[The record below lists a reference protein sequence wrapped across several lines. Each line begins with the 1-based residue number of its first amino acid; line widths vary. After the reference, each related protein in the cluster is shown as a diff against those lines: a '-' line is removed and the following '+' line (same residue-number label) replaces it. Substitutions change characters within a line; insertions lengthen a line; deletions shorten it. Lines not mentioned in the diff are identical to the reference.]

1 MAMKTFNDFN
11 MNDMKKYCYLAVLI
25 FLILGCKRDALK
37 EDPRNVLSPDVLF
50 GTTEGLEYAT
60 TNIITQF
67 SEMYANSQCVGIM
80 EMGDDL
86 TAHPASNKQDFR
98 EIDRFA
104 VSDANARIQGVW
116 TEMYQCIQASN
127 LLLSKYQLS
136 PASQDVKDRCVG
148 TAHFFRAL
156 AYSNLTRSWG
166 KVPLVDS
173 FSTNINYNTPKA
185 EVAEVYKLI
194 VSDLQKAEELLPET
208 PNTNEYPGLKPF
220 KGTARAFLA
229 QVYLTMAG
237 WPLNQTDH
245 YALSAAKAKEV
256 IDNAGSYGYE
266 ILPEIT
272 DLWTWANNY
281 TNKEIVLGL
290 YYNKTV
296 ASNGNMAAPLP
307 SQPEDE
313 GGWFD
318 YWAELSFFNRF
329 PAGKRK
335 DATFQTMIQIDATTH
350 DSVPWHDSKTLARH
364 PFFKK
369 YQDDVDRHDWWGSRT
384 QQIMRYAEVLLNYA
398 EAKAMSDGPDASAYD
413 AVNTIRR
420 RAGDPDLVSGLS
432 AVAFRDS
439 VIAERGW
446 EFAGGEPPS
455 RFYDLI
461 RTETLEQETA
471 KRDPTD
477 LPLQHQPTHADYWL
491 PVPITDVSLNPALK

>member
-1 MAMKTFNDFN
+1 
-11 MNDMKKYCYLAVLI
+11 MKKYSYLAILM
-25 FLILGCKRDALK
+25 ILGLCCKRSYLN
-37 EDPRNVLSPDVLF
+37 EDPRSLLSPDVLF
-50 GTTEGLEYAT
+50 STTDGLTDAT
-60 TNIITQF
+60 NNISAQF
-67 SEMYANSQCVGIM
+67 SDMYGNSQCVGIM

-104 VSDANARIQGVW
+104 VSNANSRLLGVW
-116 TEMYQCIQASN
+116 SEMYQCIQAAN
-127 LLLSKYQLS
+127 LLLAKYQLS
-136 PASQDVKDRCVG
+136 PASQDIKNNSVG
-148 TAHFFRAL
+148 TAHFFRAI

-166 KVPLVDS
+166 KVPLIDS
-173 FSTNINYNTPKA
+173 FSVNIDYNVSKA
-185 EVAEVYKLI
+185 EVADIYALI
-194 VSDLQKAEELLPET
+194 VSDLQEAEKLLPDVPKSSEF
-208 PNTNEYPGLKPF
+208 PGLKPC
-220 KGTARAFLA
+220 KGTAKAFLS

-237 WPLNQTDH
+237 WPLKKTES
-245 YALSAAKAKEV
+245 YALAAAKAKEV
-256 IDNAGSYGYE
+256 MDNAGTYGYQ

-281 TNKEIVLGL
+281 SNKEIILGM

-296 ASNGNMAAPLP
+296 AGNGSLAAPLP

-318 YWAELSFFNRF
+318 YWGEISFFNRF
-329 PAGKRK
+329 PEGKRK
-335 DATFQTMIQIDATTH
+335 VATYQTMIQINSATH
-350 DSVPWHDSKTLARH
+350 DSVPWNDTKTLGRH

-398 EAKAMSDGPDASAYD
+398 EAKAMSGGPDASAYS

-420 RAGDPDLVSGLS
+420 RAGEPDLVAGLS
-432 AVAFRDS
+432 AADFRDS

-446 EFAGGEPPS
+446 EFAGGESPS

-461 RTETLEQETA
+461 RTETLEKETL

-477 LPLQHQPTHADYWL
+477 LPLQHQPSHNDYWL
-491 PVPITDVSLNPALK
+491 PIPISEVSLNPKLK